1 MTLITEKRHKHNQIS
16 KEDSKKLSH
25 LYNIMEQQIIKT
37 TFMETLLQLCFIQGV
52 VLSIISGC
60 G

>member
-37 TFMETLLQLCFIQGV
+37 TFMETLLQL
-52 VLSIISGC
+52 
-60 G
+60 